1 MTLISLHPV
10 INEATLMSG
19 ETNTPLRA
27 GQFWTDIG
35 VTSYRNHYFAHLRP
49 RLQTSGYFVDFDL

>member
-1 MTLISLHPV
+1 
-10 INEATLMSG
+10 MSG